1 LIVLDQLTCEDFTP
15 HKGQTFELF
24 GPGGRVEIKLLD
36 ARPSPHPSATLL
48 RRKPFAILFV
58 APKEPSL
65 GMELYNIKHP
75 VKGLMEG
82 IFITPV
88 VPAVQDLEKAQE
100 LRFYE
105 AVFA

>member
-1 LIVLDQLTCEDFTP
+1 VLDMLTCEDFAA
-15 HKGQTFELF
+15 HKGETFELF
-24 GPGGRVEIKLLD
+24 GPGGRVEIRLLD
-36 ARPSPHPSATLL
+36 ARPSPYPSATLL

-58 APKEPSL
+58 APREPSL

-82 IFITPV
+82 VFITPV
-88 VPAVQDLEKAQE
+88 VPAVQDLEKAQD

-105 AVFA
+105 AIFS